1 MQKAIGAQSMLEH
14 WSQQA
19 ARPPHHF
26 PVIFVGGPASQA
38 DLIVAAIVVDSRPRE
53 PVRAALPKKQFQ
65 EIHEV
70 T

>member
-1 MQKAIGAQSMLEH
+1 MQKAIGVQSMLEN
-14 WSQQA
+14 WRQQA
-19 ARPPHHF
+19 SGPTHHF
-26 PVIFVGGPASQA
+26 PVIFVSGPASQA

-53 PVRAALPKKQFQ
+53 PVRAALPKKQLQ